1 MDNREYFKQW
11 IQNGYVVHLQS
22 IIRIYIICLLA
33 ILVIVCID
41 FIFLVWRYNRGD
53 LADQNLRDI
62 IGNEDDDKN
71 SDEELH
77 KDDKYRDK

>member
-1 MDNREYFKQW
+1 MDNREYFKEW
-11 IQNGYVVHLQS
+11 IQNGYVVNLQS

>member
-33 ILVIVCID
+33 ILVIVCVD
-41 FIFLVWRYNRGD
+41 VIFLVWRYNRGD

-71 SDEELH
+71 SDEGLH

>member
-33 ILVIVCID
+33 ILVIVCVD
-41 FIFLVWRYNRGD
+41 VIFLVWRYNRGD